1 MARKESQGP
10 RKNKKSSKRLGVLTA
25 DVNWQDSGYKEPC
38 LISTD
43 ECILTPP
50 AVNRRFINEINNI
63 FYSFL
68 WNKKGDNINYSR

>member
-43 ECILTPP
+43 ECILTPL
-50 AVNRRFINEINNI
+50 AGKQEVYQRDKQH
-63 FYSFL
+63 FL
-68 WNKKGDNINYSR
+68 QFSLEQKG

>member
-1 MARKESQGP
+1 MARKESQGH

-43 ECILTPP
+43 ECILTPL
-50 AVNRRFINEINNI
+50 AVKVYQRDKQH
-63 FYSFL
+63 FL
-68 WNKKGDNINYSR
+68 QFSLEQKG

>member
-25 DVNWQDSGYKEPC
+25 DVNWQDSDKEPC
-38 LISTD
+38 VISAG
-43 ECILTPP
+43 EYILTPL
-50 AVNRRFINEINNI
+50 AANRRFINEINNI

-68 WNKKGDNINYSR
+68 WNNKGDKINYSR